1 MGLNDRTAAGRTH
14 PQTARF
20 CSEQWIEYPLELL
33 RADSCSGVRH
43 RYDDVRAVA
52 DLGPHA
58 QEARPIL
65 RNHRID
71 RVGDQVQKHLLQLD
85 SISPYLRRF
94 FIRFGLGQA
103 RWCASS

>member
-1 MGLNDRTAAGRTH
+1 MGLNDRTADRQAH
-14 PQTARF
+14 PHTARF

-52 DLGPHA
+52 DPAPHPQA
-58 QEARPIL
+58 APPIL
-65 RNHRID
+65 PPHRID

-85 SISPYLRRF
+85 SISPYLRQL
-94 FIRFGLGQA
+94 FIRFGLD
-103 RWCASS
+103 